1 MSWKWCQK
9 SYLAHG
15 LRWRDSI
22 CFPSFLYCLLTNK
35 VLLFKWTQEYVRV
48 LAHVYLFVRAQY
60 WVQNMDFTWKRIYN
74 YMFGVFSCMVQGKDW
89 YGTHTFTAQCTQ
101 NNMEHPFCIK
111 EVVQQRELL
120 RFHSQQDFHR
130 HWHTLL
136 NFPINS
142 FIWTKNKKLHGEFTG
157 KFTEKKVLLQSF
169 WEWLN
174 TSVMWV

>member
-60 WVQNMDFTWKRIYN
+60 WVQNMDFTWKRIYIYI

-120 RFHSQQDFHR
+120 IFHSQQDFQL

-142 FIWTKNKKLHGEFTG
+142 FIWKK
-157 KFTEKKVLLQSF
+157 KKRNYMENFQGNLQRKKSYCNPF
-169 WEWLN
+169 GN
-174 TSVMWV
+174 D